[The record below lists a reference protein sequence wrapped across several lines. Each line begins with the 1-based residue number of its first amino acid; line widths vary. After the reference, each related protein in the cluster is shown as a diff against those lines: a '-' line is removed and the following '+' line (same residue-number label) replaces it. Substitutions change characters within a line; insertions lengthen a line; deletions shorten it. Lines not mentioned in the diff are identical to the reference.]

1 MKRSFIILAVLTTA
15 FLALPFIGLF
25 QRVPWSEL
33 NNLLT
38 SDTTLDALRVSLIVS
53 LISTIIVFS
62 LGTPLAWVLAKMSFP
77 GRRLVRSLVVLPMVL
92 PPVVGGTALLFALGR
107 SGFIGQW
114 LYSLSLIHI

>member
-38 SDTTLDALRVSLIVS
+38 SDTTLDALRVSLTVS

-62 LGTPLAWVLAKMSFP
+62 LGTPL
-77 GRRLVRSLVVLPMVL
+77 
-92 PPVVGGTALLFALGR
+92 
-107 SGFIGQW
+107 
-114 LYSLSLIHI
+114 SLIHI